1 MELVSPNAGTI
12 FWMLLFFSII
22 LWLLAKFAWKP
33 ILNTLK
39 NREKTID
46 EALQSA
52 ERAKEEMVK
61 LKADNELILS
71 EARQE
76 RDKMMKE
83 ARAIKE
89 KIILDAQEMAQ
100 QEANKIV
107 ESAKQSIENE
117 KKGAINEIK
126 SQMAL
131 LSVSI
136 AEKILLERL
145 NDNKQA
151 DLIDKLL
158 KDIKLS

>member
-12 FWMLLFFSII
+12 FWMLIFFSII

-39 NREKTID
+39 NREKTISD
-46 EALQSA
+46 ALQSA
-52 ERAKEEMVK
+52 ELAKEEMIK
-61 LKADNELILS
+61 LKADNEVILA

-83 ARAIKE
+83 ARAIKD
-89 KIILDAQEMAQ
+89 KIIIDAQEMAQ
-100 QEANKIV
+100 QEAKKIV

-126 SQMAL
+126 SQIAL

-136 AEKILLERL
+136 AEKILMERL